1 MKQSLRQIIAG
12 PLKDLESEIERR
24 QNAPRRAWSISKLRQ
39 LISKIITEISADEL
53 VSQQIQGYARFMAV
67 HTAPEQPFR
76 TALQKL
82 LRRYRTKSLKKPEAN
97 QLLQVIR
104 DTNSSPIYRL
114 EEVAALRE
122 AIKQFLY
129 HKYGPIGDKTERC
142 FREVQK
148 ECVAIENAA
157 AGKPV
162 DACWFA
168 YNLYLHDQ
176 GDTAE
181 EVQWAHFMLANRT
194 TLECLAD
201 IKTFAVWIREECS
214 IAPKRKRNRPGP
226 KKSKTERQ
234 NELQIYWEWDYRKK
248 RNPRSLFLAD
258 YADEKQ
264 MTYSK
269 MKDLI
274 ARCAKFVKRNGLK
287 SPF

>member
-1 MKQSLRQIIAG
+1 MKQSLRQIIERQ
-12 PLKDLESEIERR
+12 LKELENEIEKR
-24 QNAPRRAWSISKLRQ
+24 QNAPQKSWLIDPLRK
-39 LISKIITEISADEL
+39 ITSKIIMDASSDE
-53 VSQQIQGYARFMAV
+53 VVYQRIEGFACFIAGQ
-67 HTAPEQPFR
+67 TAPEQPFR
-76 TALQKL
+76 IALQKL
-82 LRRYRTKSLKKPEAN
+82 LRRYRTESLKEPKTN
-97 QLLQVIR
+97 GFLQVIR
-104 DTNSSPIYRL
+104 SANSYPIYRL
-114 EEVAALRE
+114 EEVTALRE

-214 IAPKRKRNRPGP
+214 TAPKRKRNRPGP
-226 KKSKTERQ
+226 KKSNTVRQ
-234 NELQIYWEWDYRKK
+234 NELQIYWEWHYRNKK
-248 RNPRSLFLAD
+248 RKLALPD
-258 YADEKQ
+258 YAREMKMPIVEMSNLLD
-264 MTYSK
+264 SK
-269 MKDLI
+269 
-274 ARCAKFVKRNGLK
+274 RKFVKRKGLQ